1 VKDTKPNTVLLIGM
15 GGLGSIIL
23 ELLAREPGLGRIVV
37 AGLNEERALQRCNLA
52 RLSAM
57 AQGHAPVVTFV
68 PFDLNRKNMVIQA
81 VLRAQP
87 DLILN
92 TATRQDWWL
101 PDLLP
106 PQEAARIWSA
116 GSGVWLPVHM
126 TLTLKLMQALRDAQY
141 KGPVITTPFPDVINP
156 VLSKLG
162 LAPKCGIGSLAEIVP
177 KLRLLAAHRL
187 RVESDEVEIHLV
199 AHHALTPFA
208 LGERAGEAPPYFLR
222 IEHAGRDVTQEVD
235 GHTLLRAPHRIS
247 PRPETHFL
255 TAGSAVRLVRALLSD
270 EDTRLHAPAP
280 NGLPGGYPI
289 LAGNRRVELALPE
302 GLSQE
307 AAIDINERSHRFD
320 GIESIEDDGTVVFS
334 DAAAD
339 VLRDELGYDCRR
351 LPPGE
356 ADARARELMERFR
369 QYAARLGVAL
379 P

>member
-126 TLTLKLMQALRDAQY
+126 TLTLKLMQALRDAQFR
-141 KGPVITTPFPDVINP
+141 GPVITTPFPDVINP

-177 KLRLLAAHRL
+177 KLDDAVDLVIAGHTN
-187 RVESDEVEIHLV
+187 DEFVCEIDGKWV
-199 AHHALTPFA
+199 TMADN
-208 LGERAGEAPPYFLR
+208 
-222 IEHAGRDVTQEVD
+222 AGRLFTAHD
-235 GHTLLRAPHRIS
+235 GDLGHRPH
-247 PRPETHFL
+247 P
-255 TAGSAVRLVRALLSD
+255 
-270 EDTRLHAPAP
+270 
-280 NGLPGGYPI
+280 
-289 LAGNRRVELALPE
+289 
-302 GLSQE
+302 
-307 AAIDINERSHRFD
+307 
-320 GIESIEDDGTVVFS
+320 
-334 DAAAD
+334 
-339 VLRDELGYDCRR
+339 
-351 LPPGE
+351 
-356 ADARARELMERFR
+356 
-369 QYAARLGVAL
+369 
-379 P
+379 